1 MMRFAAIPL
10 TLFAT
15 LGLHGQGKSELP
27 YTIVVTGRVLSEL
40 DGDPLK
46 GVLVLVRRDEHAQEP
61 VDPSGRG
68 KYTLALQRGHTYE
81 LTYTA
86 PGQVPK
92 RVQID
97 THGAP
102 PLLDVPSITM
112 TVDITLFP
120 PVEGMDTK
128 MFQEPMG
135 KASYKHS
142 VRNIVWDKAYAETK
156 RAELRRYM
164 AGYDKEVNGPF
175 STGQQ

>member
-1 MMRFAAIPL
+1 MRCATITL
-10 TLFAT
+10 TLLTA
-15 LGLHGQGKSELP
+15 LALHGQGKSELP

-46 GVLVLVRRDEHAQEP
+46 GALVLVRRDEHSEDH
-61 VDPSGRG
+61 VDPNGRG
-68 KYTLALQRGHTYE
+68 KYTLALQRGHTYQ

-142 VRNIVWDKAYAETK
+142 VRNIIWDKAYAEAK

-164 AGYDKEVNGPF
+164 AGYDKEVNGAF
-175 STGQQ
+175 STDQP